1 MFTRVLSFGL
11 VVFVFTV
18 AGVSFSYPSSKEEK
32 ENRAQFAAITR
43 ATSQNRD
50 AVLAPG
56 SPPLTASM
64 LSKTIMLFEWSLEI
78 KFSESQKTTI
88 GQVMIEYWRHDN
100 RAEIESTLEI
110 VKVVDGLLRESEEN
124 RAQAKPVLRAE
135 IMKSLRND
143 PNDEISRV
151 VIEAY
156 EAAHSTTTAR
166 PNEAGSGGLVT
177 KPVTGSKGLSGIYVG
192 TRNFSSSISSVQ
204 LDYVTFLPDG
214 HVYWTL
220 PAEGLL
226 YFDDKIAKETHPD
239 DWGTYNVVGREIH
252 VSVAKNL
259 QYVFLKEGEQLK
271 LQPHSGSSAVRT
283 YTALSTA
290 DGLKLQGTYRR
301 SSSDAAI
308 SFWLDGR
315 FQDGGFAGNFGTI
328 AKPNGDTYEDDGR
341 PGTGTYRLAQN
352 TLELRYSDGRV
363 KRFAFTALP
372 EQLRSQPIRTFKIN
386 YESFELDR

>member
-1 MFTRVLSFGL
+1 MKIRNYMFVLCLAFAL
-11 VVFVFTV
+11 
-18 AGVSFSYPSSKEEK
+18 SYSSTKA
-32 ENRAQFAAITR
+32 NTQ
-43 ATSQNRD
+43 ATSPPQD

-64 LSKTIMLFEWSLEI
+64 LAKTIMLFEWSLGI
-78 KFSESQKTTI
+78 KFSDDQKSTI
-88 GQVMIEYWRHDN
+88 RQVMIAYWRQDN

-110 VKVVDGLLRESEEN
+110 VKVVDGLLRETEEN
-124 RAQAKPVLRAE
+124 RAQAKPVIRAE
-135 IMKSLRND
+135 IMKSLRDN
-143 PNDEISRV
+143 PNDEVSRV

-156 EAAHSTTTAR
+156 EAANSTTTAR
-166 PNEAGSGGLVT
+166 ANEAGSDRPEP
-177 KPVTGSKGLSGIYVG
+177 KQVTGNKGLSGIYVG
-192 TRNFSSSISSVQ
+192 TRNFSSSINSVQ

-239 DWGTYNVVGREIH
+239 DWGTYNVSGREIH
-252 VSVAKNL
+252 VSLANDL
-259 QYVFLKEGEQLK
+259 QYVFLKEGDQLK
-271 LQPHSGSSAVRT
+271 LQPHSGSSSVRT
-283 YTALSTA
+283 YTALATA
-290 DGLKLQGTYRR
+290 DGLKLQGSYRR

-308 SFWLDGR
+308 SFAVDGR
-315 FQDGGFAGNFGTI
+315 FQDGGFARNFGTI
-328 AKPNGDTYEDDGR
+328 AKPNGGTYQDDGR
-341 PGTGTYRLAQN
+341 PGTGTYHIAQN

-372 EQLRSQPIRTFKIN
+372 DQLRSQPIRTFKIN